1 MEEKD
6 QLLEELKPEEENLSV
21 KILLF
26 VFAFM
31 LLMNFLFVPKIYL
44 RNQIYYSSKNI
55 DNLQIQR
62 DSLLEENKALEKK
75 LEDIKFRFLTTEI
88 PIDLEKRSTP

>member
-1 MEEKD
+1 MEDKD
-6 QLLEELKPEEENLSV
+6 QLLEDLKPEKEELSV
-21 KILLF
+21 RILLF

-31 LLMNFLFVPKIYL
+31 LLMNFLFIPKIYL

-75 LEDIKFRFLTTEI
+75 LEDIKFKFLTTEI
-88 PIDLEKRSTP
+88 PIDLEMPPAP